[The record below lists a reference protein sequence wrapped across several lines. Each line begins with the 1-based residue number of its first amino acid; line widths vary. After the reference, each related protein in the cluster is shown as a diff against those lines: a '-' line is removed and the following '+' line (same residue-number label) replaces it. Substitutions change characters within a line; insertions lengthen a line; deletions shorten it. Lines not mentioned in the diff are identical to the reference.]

1 MNFENDVLQA
11 MAEVDGVVAIKEAS
25 FDARRFVDTARLLE
39 QLPKRITLLTGNDNF
54 ILESFLLG
62 ATGALIGF
70 GAVMTREQVD
80 MIRAWQ
86 EGRSDDAMALGR
98 RVQRLADVVFAAPV
112 GDYRVRLKE
121 CLRILGVLEAA
132 HVRRPL
138 LPISDAGA
146 CAPHGRPQGGRP
158 AARAGQRRPGRLMAA
173 EPADVLIIGAGASG
187 GVVAKRLA
195 EAGFGVVCLEQGDW
209 LDRADYPGNKLDWEL
224 KARKDWATS
233 PNIRGLAQDYPIV
246 EDDTPVSP
254 LMYNAVGGST
264 IIFAGA
270 WPRALPSDFRVR
282 SLDGVADDWPID
294 YFELLPYFYRTD
306 RDFGVSGLP
315 GDPAYPPDTEDAPMP
330 PLPIGS
336 AGLKVARGM
345 TKLGWHWW
353 PEFNSINSVTY
364 DGRRPCV
371 QRSTCQSGCN
381 EGAKAST
388 DLTHWPKAIAR
399 GARLVTGARVRRI
412 ETDKQGL
419 ATGATWID
427 RDGAEHFEAA
437 RVVVVAANAIGTPR
451 LLLLSDSPAHPDGLA
466 NSSGLVG
473 KRLMM
478 HPFAN
483 VAGLFEEPLMS
494 WQGQFGDLIE
504 SLEFYETDEKRGFVR
519 GARWG
524 LAPTGGPINTALP
537 SRAGEQIWGAGHH
550 AHVRTHLGHGANWGL
565 FAEDLPDEANH
576 ITLSSTVID
585 SSGIP
590 APEVHYS
597 MADNAR
603 RMLDFHIER
612 ATESMEAAGAYKIEV
627 DRLMRYSGWHLL
639 GTARMG
645 DDPKTSVL
653 DRWNRAHDVPNLY
666 VVDGSCFVT
675 SSGVN
680 PTSTIVAIALRAA
693 EHMVETRFEQQ
704 VPA

>member
-1 MNFENDVLQA
+1 
-11 MAEVDGVVAIKEAS
+11 VA
-25 FDARRFVDTARLLE
+25 V
-39 QLPKRITLLTGNDNF
+39 
-54 ILESFLLG
+54 
-62 ATGALIGF
+62 
-70 GAVMTREQVD
+70 
-80 MIRAWQ
+80 
-86 EGRSDDAMALGR
+86 
-98 RVQRLADVVFAAPV
+98 
-112 GDYRVRLKE
+112 
-121 CLRILGVLEAA
+121 
-132 HVRRPL
+132 
-138 LPISDAGA
+138 
-146 CAPHGRPQGGRP
+146 
-158 AARAGQRRPGRLMAA
+158 
-173 EPADVLIIGAGASG
+173 EPSDVLIIGAGASG
-187 GVVAKRLA
+187 GVVGKRLA
-195 EAGFGVVCLEQGDW
+195 EAGFKVVCLEQGEWHNRD
-209 LDRADYPGNKLDWEL
+209 DYPGNKLDWEL
-224 KARKDWATS
+224 HQRKSWATS
-233 PNIRGLAQDYPIV
+233 PNIRGLPQDYPIV

-264 IIFAGA
+264 LIFAGA

-294 YFELLPYFYRTD
+294 YFELLPYFYQTD
-306 RDFGVSGLP
+306 RDFGVSALP
-315 GDPAYPPDTEDAPMP
+315 GNPGYPQDTEDPPMP

-336 AGLKVARGM
+336 AGLKLARAHS
-345 TKLGWHWW
+345 KLGWHWW
-353 PEFNSINSVTY
+353 PEFNSINSTPY

-388 DLTHWPKAIAR
+388 DLTHWPKAIYK
-399 GARLVTGARVRRI
+399 GARLITGARVRRI
-412 ETDKQGL
+412 ETNADGL
-419 ATGATWID
+419 ATGATYID
-427 RDGAEHFEAA
+427 RDGKEHFEPA

-451 LLLLSDSPAHPDGLA
+451 LLLLSNSAAHPDGLA

-504 SLEFYETDEKRGFVR
+504 SLEFYETDESRGFVR

-524 LAPTGGPINTALP
+524 LAPTGGPVNAALP
-537 SRAGEQIWGAGHH
+537 ARAGEQIWGPDHH
-550 AHVRTHLGHGANWGL
+550 LHLKEVLGHGANWGL

-576 ITLSSTVID
+576 ITLSNSVTD
-585 SSGIP
+585 ADGIP
-590 APEVHYS
+590 APEVHYT

-612 ATESMEAAGAYKIEV
+612 AKESMEAAGAYKIEV

-693 EHMVETRFEQQ
+693 DHMIETRFNQQ
-704 VPA
+704 VPI

>member
-1 MNFENDVLQA
+1 
-11 MAEVDGVVAIKEAS
+11 
-25 FDARRFVDTARLLE
+25 
-39 QLPKRITLLTGNDNF
+39 
-54 ILESFLLG
+54 
-62 ATGALIGF
+62 
-70 GAVMTREQVD
+70 
-80 MIRAWQ
+80 
-86 EGRSDDAMALGR
+86 
-98 RVQRLADVVFAAPV
+98 
-112 GDYRVRLKE
+112 
-121 CLRILGVLEAA
+121 
-132 HVRRPL
+132 
-138 LPISDAGA
+138 
-146 CAPHGRPQGGRP
+146 
-158 AARAGQRRPGRLMAA
+158 
-173 EPADVLIIGAGASG
+173 
-187 GVVAKRLA
+187 
-195 EAGFGVVCLEQGDW
+195 
-209 LDRADYPGNKLDWEL
+209 
-224 KARKDWATS
+224 
-233 PNIRGLAQDYPIV
+233 
-246 EDDTPVSP
+246 
-254 LMYNAVGGST
+254 
-264 IIFAGA
+264 
-270 WPRALPSDFRVR
+270 
-282 SLDGVADDWPID
+282 
-294 YFELLPYFYRTD
+294 
-306 RDFGVSGLP
+306 
-315 GDPAYPPDTEDAPMP
+315 MP
-330 PLPIGS
+330 PLPIGA
-336 AGLKVARGM
+336 AGLKVARAH

-353 PEFNSINSVTY
+353 PEFNSINSTPY

-388 DLTHWPKAIAR
+388 DLTHWPKAIAL

-412 ETDKQGL
+412 ETDAKGL

-427 RDGAEHFEAA
+427 MDGAEHFEPAQGRRPRGATRSA
-437 RVVVVAANAIGTPR
+437 RRGCSCSRRPPT
-451 LLLLSDSPAHPDGLA
+451 HPDGLA

-537 SRAGEQIWGAGHH
+537 SRAGEQAWGPEHH
-550 AHVRTHLGHGANWGL
+550 THVRTHLGHGANWGL

-576 ITLSSTVID
+576 ITLSPTVTD
-585 SSGIP
+585 SSGIA
-590 APEVHYS
+590 APEIHYR
-597 MADNAR
+597 MADNSR

-612 ATESMEAAGAYKIEV
+612 AKESMDAAGAYKIEV

-653 DRWNRAHDVPNLY
+653 DRWNRTHDVPNLY

-693 EHMVETRFEQQ
+693 DHMVETRFEQQ
-704 VPA
+704 VPV

>member
-1 MNFENDVLQA
+1 
-11 MAEVDGVVAIKEAS
+11 MAVD
-25 FDARRFVDTARLLE
+25 
-39 QLPKRITLLTGNDNF
+39 
-54 ILESFLLG
+54 
-62 ATGALIGF
+62 
-70 GAVMTREQVD
+70 
-80 MIRAWQ
+80 
-86 EGRSDDAMALGR
+86 
-98 RVQRLADVVFAAPV
+98 
-112 GDYRVRLKE
+112 
-121 CLRILGVLEAA
+121 
-132 HVRRPL
+132 
-138 LPISDAGA
+138 
-146 CAPHGRPQGGRP
+146 
-158 AARAGQRRPGRLMAA
+158 
-173 EPADVLIIGAGASG
+173 PADVLIVGAGASG

-195 EAGFGVVCLEQGDW
+195 EAGFKVVCLEQGGWQDP
-209 LDRADYPGNKLDWEL
+209 ADYPGNKLDWEL
-224 KARKDWATS
+224 AARKRWATS
-233 PNIRGLAQDYPIV
+233 PNIRGLPQDYPIV
-246 EDDTPVSP
+246 EEDTPVSP
-254 LMYNAVGGST
+254 LMFNGVGGSM

-282 SLDGVADDWPID
+282 SLDGIADDWPFD
-294 YFELLPYFYRTD
+294 YFELLPYFQQTD
-306 RDFGVSGLP
+306 RDFGVAGLP
-315 GDPAYPPDTEDAPMP
+315 GDPAYPSEGLEPPMP

-336 AGLKVARGM
+336 AGLKIARAH
-345 TKLGWHWW
+345 TRLGWHWW
-353 PEFNSINSVTY
+353 PEFNSINSTPY

-388 DLTHWPKAIAR
+388 DLTHWPKAISL

-412 ETDKQGL
+412 ETNDRGL
-419 ATGATWID
+419 ATGATWLD
-427 RDGAEHFEAA
+427 RDGNERFQPAK
-437 RVVVVAANAIGTPR
+437 VVVLAANAIGTAR
-451 LLLLSDSPAHPDGLA
+451 LLLLSDSAQHPDGLA

-483 VAGLFEEPLMS
+483 VAGLFDEPLMS

-537 SRAGEQIWGAGHH
+537 SRAGEQVWGSDHH
-550 AHVRTHLGHGANWGL
+550 LHVRSHLGHGANWGL
-565 FAEDLPDEANH
+565 FAEDLPDESNH
-576 ITLSSTVID
+576 VTLSRTVTD
-585 SSGIP
+585 SDGIP
-590 APEVHYS
+590 VPEVHYT

-603 RMLDFHIER
+603 RMLDFHIKR
-612 ATESMEAAGAYKIEV
+612 ATESLVEAGAYKIEV

-675 SSGVN
+675 STGVN
-680 PTSTIVAIALRAA
+680 PTSTIVALALRAA
-693 EHMVETRFEQQ
+693 DHLVETRSNQQ
-704 VPA
+704 VAA